1 MYVCCTRGR
10 LLLCPPI
17 RATKTSVF
25 KTNVPKPPKRD
36 PAQVT
41 LGAASFAAVV
51 PLPGAFCHSYAERA
65 SQQLFGSCPGGRA
78 RVLLP
83 VPGRRPPS
91 G

>member
-1 MYVCCTRGR
+1 MWHTWVLIVVAPHTRYQNER
-10 LLLCPPI
+10 VQNE
-17 RATKTSVF
+17 RAETATH
-25 KTNVPKPPKRD
+25 D

-65 SQQLFGSCPGGRA
+65 SQQLFGSCPGARA